1 MKIDSWNNVFHA
13 VLPEDLPLQHEKG
26 CVLCTQEDN
35 ITFAVSKMFQAGE
48 GDRGEEEDSSSKLT
62 DEDKLSCAQVVQDY
76 LAGRIADPVTAGSRH
91 REMM

>member
-1 MKIDSWNNVFHA
+1 
-13 VLPEDLPLQHEKG
+13 
-26 CVLCTQEDN
+26 
-35 ITFAVSKMFQAGE
+35 MFQAGE

-62 DEDKLSCAQVVQDY
+62 DEDKLSCAQVVQEY